1 MSTLNVNEINGVL
14 GIKTVTF
21 SQDESVING
30 NLNFGSEATTS
41 VISIKLDQVENTSG
55 INTSTSDEIYN
66 GRIAAWAH
74 FNGTTGTQGN
84 NDVTIDDSYNVSSVT
99 DNNVG
104 QHIVNFTSALPTV
117 DYAAVANA
125 GSNPCTVSVR
135 NFNTTSVRVD
145 VFTSAGAALDR
156 STVCVLITNP

>member
-30 NLNFGSEATTS
+30 NAIGSGSTKFS
-41 VISIKLDQVENTSG
+41 VISAKIGQLENTSG
-55 INTSTSDEIYN
+55 INTSTSDEIYS
-66 GRIAAWAH
+66 GRMAAWAN
-74 FNGTTGTQGN
+74 FNGSTGTQGN
-84 NDVTIDDSYNVSSVT
+84 DDVTIRDSYNVSSVT

-104 QHIVNFTSALPTV
+104 QHIVNFTSALSTV
-117 DYAAVANA
+117 DYAAVATA

-145 VFTSAGAALDR
+145 VFTSGGSALDR
-156 STVCVLITNP
+156 STVCVLVTHP

>member
-21 SQDESVING
+21 SQDETVVNG
-30 NLNFGSEATTS
+30 NLSFGPESTTS
-41 VISIKLDQVENTSG
+41 VISIEIDQVENLSG
-55 INTSTSDEIYN
+55 INTSTTDEIYN
-66 GRIAAWAH
+66 GRLAAWAN
-74 FNGTTGTQGN
+74 FNGSTGTQGN
-84 NDVTIDDSYNVSSVT
+84 NDVTIRSSYNVSSVT

-125 GSNPCTVSVR
+125 GSSPCTVSVR

-145 VFTSAGAALDR
+145 AFTSAGAAVDR
-156 STVCVLITNP
+156 SIVCVLITNP